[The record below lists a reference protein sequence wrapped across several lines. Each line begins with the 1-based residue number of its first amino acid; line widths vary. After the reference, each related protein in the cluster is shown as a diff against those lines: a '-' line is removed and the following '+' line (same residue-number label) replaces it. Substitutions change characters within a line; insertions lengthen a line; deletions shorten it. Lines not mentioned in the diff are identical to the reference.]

1 MWSWYSNKR
10 TLSFEIKSSC
20 VLQSSPQGW
29 NNSTLTHT
37 KRDVIIAGRLPDREV
52 KRCTLR
58 PAPPSPPPPKKKKNP
73 TTLYNRSPPNLSRTK
88 KLSGT
93 QGTEECVDVL
103 VTLWSLLWSLTLKIQ
118 DLIVNSPLM
127 LHTSL

>member
-20 VLQSSPQGW
+20 VIQSNPQGW
-29 NNSTLTHT
+29 NNSTLTHR
-37 KRDVIIAGRLPDREV
+37 KRDVTTSGCLPDREV
-52 KRCTLR
+52 ERCTLH
-58 PAPPSPPPPKKKKNP
+58 PTPPPPPQRKKNP
-73 TTLYNRSPPNLSRTK
+73 TTLYSSSPPNVSRTK

-103 VTLWSLLWSLTLKIQ
+103 VTLWSLLWSLTLKFQ
-118 DLIVNSPLM
+118 DLIVDSPLL
-127 LHTSL
+127 LHISL

>member
-29 NNSTLTHT
+29 NNSTLTHR
-37 KRDVIIAGRLPDREV
+37 KRDVTIAGCLPDREV
-52 KRCTLR
+52 KRCTLQ
-58 PAPPSPPPPKKKKNP
+58 PTPPTPPKKKNP
-73 TTLYNRSPPNLSRTK
+73 TTLYSSSLPNVSRTK
-88 KLSGT
+88 KLSDT

-103 VTLWSLLWSLTLKIQ
+103 VTLWSLLWSLTLKFQ
-118 DLIVNSPLM
+118 DLIVNSPL
-127 LHTSL
+127 LLQHTSL